1 MSKEVKINYNN
12 TFATQHSRDYYRGAS
27 FHWSGEWMVGAHYLS
42 DDYTIDYVVHGQV
55 LLACAKSHLSTL
67 DNEPKDFITDESGTV
82 IGVVSTYWD
91 FVLSGIVGK
100 SPGIKIQDNYW
111 YICKDT
117 GVPEEQQVWENTG
130 VKAKMELSDLTPEE
144 IEILQR
150 PGKEVVTEF
159 INNTI
164 TQETGQDSEKIMS
177 QKAVTTELDKKATK
191 SELSAAV
198 ENEVLRANGAYQP
211 KGDYATNQKV
221 DNLQEEFNDFKK
233 DTDDNFE
240 LVGSTLETL
249 QDNIDVVADNIPTKV
264 SELENDSNYQTR
276 SNVDTLLQP
285 IKDVIPLTATAINQL
300 ADKNFVNSSIATS
313 TATFQGTSA
322 AGLTQAQ
329 FEAWLET
336 LTTADD
342 NDYVFWNTVDS
353 AGNVVFKRYKYNG
366 TAWVYEYDLN
376 NSSFTSTEWAAIQS
390 GVTAELVTKLVALPT
405 NADLTAALNNKVDK
419 VTGKRLS
426 TEDYTTE
433 EKNKLAGIANGAEV
447 NVQSD
452 WNVTDTNSDAF
463 IKNKPQNLVQ
473 DADYVHTD
481 NNYTTEEKTKLS
493 GIAEGAQVNVLEGVK
508 VDGTELPITDKKVNI
523 DLSGKVDIAD
533 SETNSDEFVYR
544 QTGGGLDIEVKNAR
558 ISSIKGK
565 TLVWNQ
571 QLKNGDF
578 SNGITYWGSR
588 NAQSVLSASNGVLTV
603 SVPVDTGPRY
613 GGFGQ
618 SYTFIVGHKYFFS
631 GTINSNDVNNFSLVS
646 GTSTG
651 YSINVTLPVGKV
663 STIIQCSQYSIDN
676 GLNIYRTTADY
687 AIQTTFTAKN
697 IILIDLTQLFGSGNE
712 PSTAAEFE
720 SWLASN
726 LGYRDYYAYNAG
738 EIISNNTEAL
748 EITGLNQWDEEWEEG
763 NIFSEYGKNNDDG
776 STRIR
781 SKNYIPIV
789 GGQRYFIKC
798 PTLVAACVYDA
809 NKTIIGWMGNNEET
823 AISDVQSFMSNHVMK
838 VPQNASYMRFVTAS
852 QYGNVYNHDICINI
866 SDTSKNGT
874 YEPYRKSTI
883 QLNLSSF
890 QVLDS
895 QGNVTTI
902 EGGLKSAGSVYDE
915 IVGNKYIKRVG
926 SVDLGDL
933 TWAATSSSGGTDGY
947 SAHVPTMKVYTKQNL
962 ICSKF
967 VTKFANSKGSIYAV
981 STLVVVPKVNDTYTN
996 SATFKTAMNGVMLY
1010 YELATPIEYELA
1022 ESIRTDYLVDKLGTE
1037 RVISD
1042 TVPTPPFR
1050 ADIEYHEANIKDIEI
1065 EGITEYL
1072 KREELTDELDKLD
1085 SIEEGAQENKIEHI
1099 QINGTEQ
1106 AITNKTVNLPAYPTT
1121 LPASDVSSWAKAS
1134 TKPSYNLSEI
1144 GNADDVKAIE
1154 NLTGTSGYLKKTG
1167 SNTWTL
1173 NTTVVTVRELG
1184 TVDNEL
1190 NNLAYGIQWTKNAST
1205 CTRVGNPLLHRTL
1218 PIQSQMKGCVEKNG
1232 EVVYWLN
1239 SSDWAYK
1246 ENGDASA
1253 LDGTD
1258 GYVRV
1263 YVPKFYGKSWDTTE
1277 SGKVMISPV
1286 KIDDTWV
1293 EIPEHFE
1300 DAYESALDRTN
1311 LKLCS
1316 VMNTTTQY
1324 RGGTNST
1331 AYDSSEAMKSLLG
1344 KPVTNISRATAR
1356 TYASNAGSE
1365 LLNYNIYKWI
1375 FLWLPVIEYC
1385 NFDLQTA
1392 INANL
1397 TADGYHQGGLGSG
1410 ATTFSPWGNY
1420 NDYNP
1425 IIPCGLTNSLGN
1437 GSGQV
1442 GINYAAFDSYAAGTV
1457 YANRYRG
1464 LECPFGNVWTN
1475 LDGVIVDSNHSDYDL
1490 VYTCDDASKY
1500 GDSITSY
1507 YTNTSKSIHTEGYV
1521 KEFDLGSTG
1530 EITAISVGGGKADCH
1545 FTGSVSST
1553 LRTLLAGGRA
1563 NYGDKGGPGCLSSH
1577 IGVSDSG
1584 ANFGF
1589 RSIKRIY

>member
-313 TATFQGTSA
+313 TATFRGTSA
-322 AGLTQAQ
+322 TGLTEQQ
-329 FEAWLET
+329 F
-336 LTTADD
+336 LTWANGLTHDD
-342 NDYVFWNTVDS
+342 NDYVYWNTTDS
-353 AGNVVFKRYKYNG
+353 SGNTLFKRYKYDGSN
-366 TAWVYEYDLN
+366 WNYEYTLN
-376 NSSFTSTEWAAIQS
+376 NSSFTADEWASIQS
-390 GVTAELVTKLVALPT
+390 GITSALVTKL
-405 NADLTAALNNKVDK
+405 
-419 VTGKRLS
+419 G
-426 TEDYTTE
+426 
-433 EKNKLAGIANGAEV
+433 GIEAGAEV
-447 NVQSD
+447 N
-452 WNVTDTNSDAF
+452 
-463 IKNKPQNLVQ
+463 
-473 DADYVHTD
+473 
-481 NNYTTEEKTKLS
+481 
-493 GIAEGAQVNVLEGVK
+493 
-508 VDGTELPITDKKVNI
+508 
-523 DLSGKVDIAD
+523 
-533 SETNSDEFVYR
+533 
-544 QTGGGLDIEVKNAR
+544 
-558 ISSIKGK
+558 
-565 TLVWNQ
+565 
-571 QLKNGDF
+571 
-578 SNGITYWGSR
+578 
-588 NAQSVLSASNGVLTV
+588 
-603 SVPVDTGPRY
+603 
-613 GGFGQ
+613 
-618 SYTFIVGHKYFFS
+618 
-631 GTINSNDVNNFSLVS
+631 
-646 GTSTG
+646 
-651 YSINVTLPVGKV
+651 
-663 STIIQCSQYSIDN
+663 
-676 GLNIYRTTADY
+676 
-687 AIQTTFTAKN
+687 
-697 IILIDLTQLFGSGNE
+697 
-712 PSTAAEFE
+712 
-720 SWLASN
+720 
-726 LGYRDYYAYNAG
+726 
-738 EIISNNTEAL
+738 
-748 EITGLNQWDEEWEEG
+748 
-763 NIFSEYGKNNDDG
+763 
-776 STRIR
+776 
-781 SKNYIPIV
+781 
-789 GGQRYFIKC
+789 
-798 PTLVAACVYDA
+798 
-809 NKTIIGWMGNNEET
+809 
-823 AISDVQSFMSNHVMK
+823 
-838 VPQNASYMRFVTAS
+838 
-852 QYGNVYNHDICINI
+852 
-866 SDTSKNGT
+866 
-874 YEPYRKSTI
+874 
-883 QLNLSSF
+883 
-890 QVLDS
+890 
-895 QGNVTTI
+895 
-902 EGGLKSAGSVYDE
+902 
-915 IVGNKYIKRVG
+915 
-926 SVDLGDL
+926 
-933 TWAATSSSGGTDGY
+933 
-947 SAHVPTMKVYTKQNL
+947 
-962 ICSKF
+962 
-967 VTKFANSKGSIYAV
+967 
-981 STLVVVPKVNDTYTN
+981 
-996 SATFKTAMNGVMLY
+996 
-1010 YELATPIEYELA
+1010 
-1022 ESIRTDYLVDKLGTE
+1022 
-1037 RVISD
+1037 
-1042 TVPTPPFR
+1042 
-1050 ADIEYHEANIKDIEI
+1050 
-1065 EGITEYL
+1065 
-1072 KREELTDELDKLD
+1072 
-1085 SIEEGAQENKIEHI
+1085 KIEKI
-1099 QINGTEQ
+1099 KINGTEQ
-1106 AITNKTVNLPAYPTT
+1106 TITNKEVNLPAYPTT
-1121 LPASDVSSWAKAS
+1121 LPASDVYTWAKQS

-1324 RGGTNST
+1324 RGGNNST

-1464 LECPFGNVWTN
+1464 LECPFGDVWTN

-1490 VYTCDDASKY
+1490 VYTCDDPSKY

-1507 YTNTSKSIHTEGYV
+1507 YTNTSKSIHTDGYV

-1530 EITAISVGGGKADCH
+1530 EITAISVGGGKADYH
-1545 FTGSVSST
+1545 YTGSVNST
-1553 LRTLLAGGRA
+1553 LRTLRAGGNA
-1563 NYGDKGGPGCLSSH
+1563 SYGSYAGPGCLSSGG
-1577 IGVSDSG
+1577 GVSYSDGSI
-1584 ANFGF
+1584 GF